1 MLPEPL
7 AARPIA
13 VLLFVHVTEAPV
25 FTEKLPTLILSVG
38 HTLMSGFCVI
48 TLSGLIVIVKEPD
61 ELVQPSLVAVKLMV
75 PTIAEPVLFV
85 GAVKIMSPVPDVA
98 IPIDAFVLVQ
108 LITAPA
114 TLLVNGILIDAPGQ
128 NV

>member
-13 VLLFVHVTEAPV
+13 ILLFVQVTEAPV

-38 HTLMSGFCVI
+38 HTLISGFCVM

-85 GAVKIMSPVPDVA
+85 GAVKIRSPLPEA
-98 IPIDAFVLVQ
+98 AMPIAVLLFVHEKVD
-108 LITAPA
+108 PA
-114 TLLVNGILIDAPGQ
+114 TLLVNGMLIDAPGQ